1 MKLQLT
7 SVFVLIQLASFSK
20 FPGLIWNKYVKKGQI
35 IVIRNNCRRQ
45 EYLEGT
51 FEDTKQYLEAVNQ
64 RWTYVYKYHGQKK
77 KAKKTNNDLH
87 HTTQKTKD
95 WAAQTALKIRT
106 EFSCSGRE
114 NSSCPH

>member
-1 MKLQLT
+1 M
-7 SVFVLIQLASFSK
+7 V
-20 FPGLIWNKYVKKGQI
+20 VK
-35 IVIRNNCRRQ
+35 RNNCRRQ
-45 EYLEGT
+45 ECLEGT

-95 WAAQTALKIRT
+95 
-106 EFSCSGRE
+106 
-114 NSSCPH
+114 

>member
-1 MKLQLT
+1 MLRNFFIDVIDVFLNYNVQISSSYEMTINKRFRSNTTGWFFKT
-7 SVFVLIQLASFSK
+7 SWFDLKQKS
-20 FPGLIWNKYVKKGQI
+20 QI
-35 IVIRNNCRRQ
+35 IVKRNNCRRQ
-45 EYLEGT
+45 ECLEGT

-95 WAAQTALKIRT
+95 
-106 EFSCSGRE
+106 
-114 NSSCPH
+114 